1 MTALR
6 DHGSRTVIQFPVAG
20 PRHAAHRRGRR
31 GETYIAAAALSGGG
45 GSHRPRHARKPGMD
59 RYDRLVLAVAG
70 WLLATRI
77 ALVGEHV
84 IEEA

>member
-1 MTALR
+1 MTALP
-6 DHGSRTVIQFPVAG
+6 DHGQGTVVPFPIAG

-31 GETYIAAAALSGGG
+31 GDTYFAAAAVSSRG
-45 GSHRPRHARKPGMD
+45 GSHRARHARKPGLD